1 MAVLRLK
8 EPTTIQEVL
17 YEFLTLEYLEKAK
30 TSIIYCNNESVLQ
43 NETSYSLK
51 KILDFYI
58 TWSRTV
64 HIAPWSIIYDD
75 IMKFENYPKDKN
87 LINNLKEIIRPKYL
101 GTEPYL
107 LKVTPQQDIKSLPF
121 YDRILAYTYEP
132 MKYTKEQLIQSCT
145 QPEQQQQP
153 GIYLIKTENENPDLK
168 LKVHIDK
175 TFAYVYY

>member
-1 MAVLRLK
+1 MAALRLK
-8 EPTTIQEVL
+8 GSTTIQNVL

-30 TSIIYCNNESVLQ
+30 ASIIYCNDPSILQ
-43 NETSYSLK
+43 EQTSYSLK

-64 HIAPWSIIYDD
+64 HIAPWSKIYDD
-75 IMKFENYPKDKN
+75 ITRFENYPKDKN
-87 LINNLKEIIRPKYL
+87 LINNLKGIIWPKYL

-107 LKVTPQQDIKSLPF
+107 LKVIPQQDIKSLPF

-153 GIYLIKTENENPDLK
+153 GICLIKTENENPDLE